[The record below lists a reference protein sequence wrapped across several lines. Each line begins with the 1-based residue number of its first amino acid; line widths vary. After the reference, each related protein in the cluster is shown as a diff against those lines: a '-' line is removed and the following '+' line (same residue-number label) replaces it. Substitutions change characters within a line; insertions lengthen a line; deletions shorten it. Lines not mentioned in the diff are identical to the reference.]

1 MLKTAPVLETLYQAF
16 FSTLQHS
23 QGENMADKKT
33 VRIILK
39 KPRTG
44 GHGELLTEEYKTV
57 DIESEE
63 LEKLLVGNQ
72 FFGSFSVVGAE
83 LIDPED
89 SKERHNSDL
98 DF

>member
-1 MLKTAPVLETLYQAF
+1 MT
-16 FSTLQHS
+16 SR
-23 QGENMADKKT
+23 KT

-39 KPRTG
+39 KPQIG

-57 DIESEE
+57 EIESEE
-63 LEKLLVGNQ
+63 LEKLLVGSE

-89 SKERHNSDL
+89 SKGRHNSDL